1 VLVTIHRH
9 VLAAA
14 ALVLVVGGCSLAG
27 GNLLGGREECWAEP
41 PARAASIWR
50 GVLAIDAA
58 GSQLNTPEGEAIP
71 LAPGRL
77 APRMNAA
84 GVWEL
89 AAGDAVEAKNGDDVT
104 IFGGA
109 GSDGYLVM
117 CGIEEIHSAS

>member
-1 VLVTIHRH
+1 MSMNARRFRSTLI
-9 VLAAA
+9 AAA
-14 ALVLVVGGCSLAG
+14 VFLGGCSLSG
-27 GNLLGGREECWAEP
+27 CNLLGGREECWTEP
-41 PARAASIWR
+41 PARAASVWR
-50 GVLAIDAA
+50 GVLALDA
-58 GSQLNTPEGEAIP
+58 GGWQLNTPEGEAIP

-77 APRMNAA
+77 APRMNDA